1 MREIKKCDQTV
12 FFDITGYFEIPEFEI
27 LRIDCSKIKR
37 KTKIKETKKKHTC
50 RQIKS

>member
-1 MREIKKCDQTV
+1 MISQIREIKKCDQTV

-37 KTKIKETKKKHTC
+37 KTKIKEMKNTYL
-50 RQIKS
+50 